1 MERGKLLH
9 DALTESVIGAFYDV
23 YNILD
28 YGFLEHVYSAALER
42 ELRFRGHSVGR
53 EVGVGVIYK
62 GEEIASQRLD
72 MVVDDCLVVEIKSTA
87 LLPPGTKR
95 QLYAYLRA
103 TRIEVGLV
111 LHFGPEP
118 KFHRQIL
125 TNDRKKNFNPS

>member
-1 MERGKLLH
+1 MEPGKLLY

-42 ELRFRGHSVGR
+42 ELRSRGHSIGR
-53 EVGVGVIYK
+53 EVGIPVIYK

-72 MVVDDCLVVEIKSTA
+72 MIIDDCLVVEIKSTA
-87 LLPPGTKR
+87 LLSPMAKR
-95 QLYAYLRA
+95 QLLGYLRA

-111 LHFGPEP
+111 LHFGPEQ

-125 TNDRKKNFNPS
+125 TNDRKPFSIN